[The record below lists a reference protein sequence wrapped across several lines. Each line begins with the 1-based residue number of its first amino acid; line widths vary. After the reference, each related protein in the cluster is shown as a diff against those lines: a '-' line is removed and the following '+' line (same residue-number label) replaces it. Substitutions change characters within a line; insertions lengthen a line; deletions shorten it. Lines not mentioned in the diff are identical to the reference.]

1 MMWFTLVNMPF
12 LSTETK
18 PKIPELATSQDFDSL
33 LAEELVVIFKHSSQ
47 CDRSWA
53 AHAEITEFRRDQPSV
68 PLYLVSVLDS
78 QEVSRYIATVSGVV
92 HQSPQVIVFR
102 KGKMVGSASHL
113 AVTADLVTSMIQG
126 A

>member
-1 MMWFTLVNMPF
+1 MSF

-18 PKIPELATSQDFDSL
+18 PGIPEINTRQEFDTRLAD
-33 LAEELVVIFKHSSQ
+33 ELVVIFKHSSA

-53 AHAEITEFRRDQPSV
+53 AHEEMADLQRDQPSV

-78 QEVSRYIATVSGVV
+78 REVSRYIATVSGVE

-102 KGKMVGSASHL
+102 KGKVIGSASHL
-113 AVTADLVTSMIQG
+113 AVTADLVTSIIQR